1 GLPIWSCSRWG
12 LPCRPVARLAVRS
25 YRTVSPLPDPD
36 PPCGVPGHR
45 RSALCCTFRRLAPPR
60 RYLAPCPVEPGLSSA
75 CLRMTR
81 LSGRLRGDV
90 FYGFAV
96 RIPHALLK
104 QSAGPANLHLQSPAA
119 AAAAPLTKGAWG
131 ERSGGKEGRTCICVP
146 GRGACSG
153 VTRFR
158 SAAAPPGAGDL
169 RPLLQPC
176 TQPRLTPRGRRRR
189 APCAGRR

>member
-1 GLPIWSCSRWG
+1 GVCRAGLLPGSRCA
-12 LPCRPVARLAVRS
+12 LTAPFHPCLIP
-25 YRTVSPLPDPD
+25 SPLRA
-36 PPCGVPGHR
+36 PGHR

-119 AAAAPLTKGAWG
+119 AAAAPL
-131 ERSGGKEGRTCICVP
+131 
-146 GRGACSG
+146 
-153 VTRFR
+153 
-158 SAAAPPGAGDL
+158 
-169 RPLLQPC
+169 
-176 TQPRLTPRGRRRR
+176 
-189 APCAGRR
+189 